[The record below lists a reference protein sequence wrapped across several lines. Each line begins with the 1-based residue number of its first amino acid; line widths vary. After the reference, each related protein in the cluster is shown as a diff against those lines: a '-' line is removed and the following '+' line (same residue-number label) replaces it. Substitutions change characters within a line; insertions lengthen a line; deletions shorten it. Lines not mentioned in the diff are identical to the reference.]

1 MDQKELFDRLEEL
14 EWEDFEVKAA
24 KTSIPKNS
32 YETVSAFSNTN
43 GGWLVFGIGQVGKTF
58 KVSGVDDAEKI
69 EQNFTTA
76 LRGDKFNQ
84 KIRVRCVR
92 YNLDGKVV
100 LAFYVPPSEQKPVY
114 FNSRKNTFF
123 RTGSGDQ
130 RATDAEIDAIYRD
143 SAFGL
148 KDKELTDFTVDDLDK
163 KTITDYR
170 TYLENVNPEHRYN
183 KLSNDELLEKLQVV
197 VDGKVT
203 IGGLLVFGN
212 EDNINRLLTDFR
224 VDYLE
229 IMGTSYANAP
239 TRYNYR
245 LYEEENLFRFYFSIF
260 ERLIKKIDLPFTMR
274 ADGFATDSQ
283 PQLIAIREALVNLL
297 MHSDYFSPMKPRI
310 RVFLDRIEFMNPGKL
325 PKDIE
330 SIRKED
336 FTMPRNSIVTRI
348 FRVIKLSE
356 NAGSGFDKMFNGWT
370 AYYEDEPVVSGDID
384 FYKIT
389 FPLVKIGESSE
400 KTREETR
407 EKVGEKGVEEVVRK
421 GGQKGGQNGWS
432 ELTERQTMVLQLIKE
447 KPTISRKELSAELK
461 INESAIQKHIEN
473 IKKKGLLRRIGAD
486 RGGHWEVVEK

>member
-24 KTSIPKNS
+24 KTSIPKS
-32 YETVSAFSNTN
+32 SFETVSAFSNTN
-43 GGWLVFGIGQVGKTF
+43 GGWLVFGIGQVNKTF
-58 KVSGVDDAEKI
+58 EISGVKDVEKI
-69 EQNFTTA
+69 EQDFTTV

-84 KIRVRCVR
+84 KIRVRSMK
-92 YNLDGKVV
+92 YNFDGKAV
-100 LAFYVPPSEQKPVY
+100 LAFYVPASEQKPVY
-114 FNSRKNTFF
+114 FNSRKNTFI

-130 RATDAEIDAIYRD
+130 RATDAEIDAMYRD
-143 SAFGL
+143 SFFGF
-148 KDKELTDFTVDDLDK
+148 KDRELTDFTIDDLDE

-170 TYLENVNPEHRYN
+170 IYMENMNPGHRYN
-183 KLSNDELLEKLQVV
+183 KLSTGQLLEKLQVV
-197 VDGKVT
+197 VDGRVT

-229 IMGTSYANAP
+229 IMGISYSDAP

-260 ERLIKKIDLPFTMR
+260 ERLMKKIDLPFTLR
-274 ADGFATDSQ
+274 ADGFATDDQ

-310 RVFLDRIEFMNPGKL
+310 RVFLDRIEFLNPGSL

-330 SIRKED
+330 SIMKED
-336 FTMPRNSIVTRI
+336 FTMPRNPIITRI
-348 FRVIKLSE
+348 FRAIKLSE

-370 AYYEDEPVVSGDID
+370 AYYEDEPVVSGGID

-389 FPLVKIGESSE
+389 FPLVKLGEVSQ
-400 KTREETR
+400 ETVR
-407 EKVGEKGVEEVVRK
+407 KVGEKGVDGLVETQISMLQLMKKNPHVSKREMAESVGISTTAIDKNIVSLKKKDLLKRVGPDK
-421 GGQKGGQNGWS
+421 GGMWNVESGG
-432 ELTERQTMVLQLIKE
+432 
-447 KPTISRKELSAELK
+447 
-461 INESAIQKHIEN
+461 
-473 IKKKGLLRRIGAD
+473 
-486 RGGHWEVVEK
+486 